1 MVSYGGNPMRK
12 KPTFRNST
20 GHCTMDF
27 KTIQEIPSPKKEN
40 ESSSIQTSIDSFDTH
55 RRKMRK

>member
-1 MVSYGGNPMRK
+1 MNEQKGAEIKSQGTLLMVSYGGNPMRK

-27 KTIQEIPSPKKEN
+27 KTIQEIPSPK
-40 ESSSIQTSIDSFDTH
+40 
-55 RRKMRK
+55 